1 MKLKT
6 PMTVL
11 CVEDE
16 DEQLTL
22 RKMLF
27 ESAGFEF
34 QGARSGKQALELFL
48 NSKIHAVVLDYWM
61 SGMNGLAL
69 AAEMKKQRPD
79 IPIVMLSG
87 FTALPGEGV
96 GTVDAWL
103 QKARVEPEELLRQ
116 VRELIERKKPNRGE
130 TSVSKMAE
138 P

>member
-1 MKLKT
+1 M
-6 PMTVL
+6 MVL

-16 DEQLTL
+16 DEQLAL

-34 QGARSGKQALELFL
+34 QGARSGKQALELFM
-48 NSKIHAVVLDYWM
+48 NSEIRAVVLDYWM

-69 AAEMKKQRPD
+69 AAEMKKLRPD
-79 IPIVMLSG
+79 VPVIMLSG

-103 QKARVEPEELLRQ
+103 QKARVEPEELLQQ
-116 VRELIERKKPNRGE
+116 VRELIERKKPSGSK
-130 TSVSKMAE
+130 TSVSKVAE